1 MPDAATEKEVDE
13 RLEPCP
19 VCGSLNFNRECE
31 KCVEL
36 REEVLLMG
44 LLA

>member
-1 MPDAATEKEVDE
+1 MPDIAVETQVEE

-19 VCGSLNFNRECE
+19 DCGSLNFNRECE

>member
-1 MPDAATEKEVDE
+1 MSDIVTATEIEE
-13 RLEPCP
+13 RQEPCP
-19 VCGSLNFNRECE
+19 TCGSLNFNRECQE
-31 KCVEL
+31 CVEL